1 MSHFSWKLTR
11 AIPMNYNAYIE
22 SWHAPR
28 ERECLRQHDLPPSL
42 RLMLATVT
50 QWIEHYNTVRI
61 HRRLNYRSPEEM
73 RARVAAHLA
82 QWTPLRV

>member
-1 MSHFSWKLTR
+1 
-11 AIPMNYNAYIE
+11 MNYNAYIE

-28 ERECLRQHDLPPSL
+28 ERECLRQHDFTTFTAAY
-42 RLMLATVT
+42 ATVT

-61 HRRLNYRSPEEM
+61 HRCLNYRSPEEM

-82 QWTPLRV
+82 Q